1 MNRLIKPL
9 AVISAI
15 ILIYSDLSAL
25 FMQESVTGATL
36 FSTLFLRYIP
46 CGILVAVS
54 AMLKLFE
61 KNFVK
66 LWSIITMAVSAF
78 MGIVRLSALVLQLV
92 SIGNGTGLT
101 GTWEY
106 FEIAKF
112 SAEFFVLV
120 GFFFL
125 CLGFVRGGF
134 RKTTLCFG
142 LTAVVTL
149 TVYHIAD
156 VVFAVKSM
164 EGSGVSGIGGFLSNC
179 LTYEFVIG
187 VFLTIAYLLLF
198 SIMCGIFEGENTNG

>member
-9 AVISAI
+9 AVIAAI

-25 FMQESVTGATL
+25 FMQESVTGANL
-36 FSTLFLRYIP
+36 FSTVFLRYIP

-61 KNFVK
+61 KNSLK
-66 LWSIITMAVSAF
+66 LWSILTMAVTAF
-78 MGIVRLSALVLQLV
+78 MGIVRLAALVLQLV
-92 SIGNGTGLT
+92 SIDNGTGLT

-112 SAEFFVLV
+112 SAELGILV

-125 CLGFVRGGF
+125 CLGFIRGGF
-134 RKTTLCFG
+134 RKTTLSFG
-142 LTAVVTL
+142 LISVVAL

-164 EGSGVSGIGGFLSNC
+164 DSSGVSGIGGFLANC
-179 LTYEFVIG
+179 VTYEFIVG
-187 VFLTIAYLLLF
+187 VLLTIAYLLLF
-198 SIMCGIFEGENTNG
+198 SVMCGIFEGEKKNG

>member
-1 MNRLIKPL
+1 MNRLVKPL

-25 FMQESVTGATL
+25 FMLENITGATL
-36 FSTLFLRYIP
+36 FSTVFLRYIP

-54 AMLKLFE
+54 AMLKFFE
-61 KNFVK
+61 KDHIK
-66 LWSIITMAVSAF
+66 LWSIITMVVSAF
-78 MGIVRLSALVLQLV
+78 MGIVRFAALVLQLV
-92 SIGNGTGLT
+92 SIKNGTGLAE
-101 GTWEY
+101 TWEY

-112 SAEFFVLV
+112 SAELFVLV

-134 RKTTLCFG
+134 GKTTLCFG

-156 VVFAVKSM
+156 IVFAVKSM
-164 EGSGVSGIGGFLSNC
+164 EGSEVSGIGGFLSNC
-179 LTYEFVIG
+179 ITYEFVIG